1 MKWRYV
7 TVDVFTGQ
15 QFGGNPLAVF
25 TDARGLTD
33 AQMQSLA
40 FELNL
45 SETTFV
51 LPPADTM
58 NSARVRIFNRTAEMA
73 FAGHPS
79 IGTAYVLA
87 CSNHPHGDRLKLEV
101 PAGIVDVEIE
111 RTGGAPIGGKIT
123 APQALSLGRTFPRKI
138 IAACLGIT
146 SDDIITTTHAP
157 MLASVGNPYIIA
169 ELTPQA
175 LERCSPDLNGF
186 KAAYDGGA
194 DLRERFSVYVYARD
208 GADVRARMFA
218 PLSGTYEDP
227 ATGSAATPLAG
238 LLLHHSNRDELAFVI
253 HQGECMNRPSLMYVT
268 ARREGEAIR
277 TTVAGCCVPVMEGIF
292 NLSNSSSEASHRPNV
307 TSP

>member
-1 MKWRYV
+1 MNWRYV
-7 TVDVFTGQ
+7 TVDVFTGR

-33 AQMQSLA
+33 VQMQALA

-51 LPPADTM
+51 LPPDNPT

-87 CSNHPHGDRLKLEV
+87 CASHPHGDRLKLEV
-101 PAGIVDVEIE
+101 PAGVVDVEIE
-111 RTGGAPIGGKIT
+111 RTDGTPVGGKIT
-123 APQALSLGRTFPRKI
+123 APQPLSLGRAFPSRV

-146 SDDIITTTHAP
+146 SDDIITATHAP

-169 ELTPQA
+169 ELTPRA
-175 LERCSPDLNGF
+175 LERCSLDLNGF

-194 DLRERFSVYVYARD
+194 DLRERFSVYVYARHGD
-208 GADVRARMFA
+208 DVRARMFA

-253 HQGECMNRPSLMYVT
+253 HQGEYMKRPSLMHVT
-268 ARREGEAIR
+268 ARKDGEAIR
-277 TTVAGCCVPVMEGIF
+277 TTVAGRCVPVMEGIF
-292 NLSNSSSEASHRPNV
+292 NPSNSGSDVSHRPDV

>member
-7 TVDVFTGQ
+7 TVDVFTGE

-25 TDARGLTD
+25 TDARGLTA
-33 AQMQSLA
+33 AQMQSLS

-51 LPPADTM
+51 LPPADPA

-87 CSNHPHGDRLKLEV
+87 CAGHPHGERLKLEV

-111 RTGGAPIGGKIT
+111 SADGVPIGGKIT
-123 APQALSLGRTFPRKI
+123 APQPLSLGRTFPREI

-146 SDDIITTTHAP
+146 SNDVITGTHEP
-157 MLASVGNPYIIA
+157 ILASVGNPYIIV
-169 ELTPQA
+169 EVSTPQA
-175 LERCSPDLNGF
+175 LERCSPDLNVF

-194 DLRERFSVYVYARD
+194 DLGGRFSVYAYARD
-208 GADVRARMFA
+208 GDHVRARMFA

-238 LLLHHSNRDELAFVI
+238 LLLHHSNRDHLAFVI
-253 HQGECMNRPSLMYVT
+253 HQGEYMNRPSLMHVT
-268 ARREGEAIR
+268 ARKDGQAIR
-277 TTVAGCCVPVMEGIF
+277 ATVAGRCVRMMEGSF
-292 NLSNSSSEASHRPNV
+292 NLAER
-307 TSP
+307 

>member
-25 TDARGLTD
+25 TDAGGLTD

-51 LPPADTM
+51 LPPVDPAK
-58 NSARVRIFNRTAEMA
+58 SARVRIFNRTAEMA

-87 CSNHPHGDRLKLEV
+87 CANHPHGDRLKLEV

-111 RTGGAPIGGKIT
+111 RTDGVPVGGKII

-146 SDDIITTTHAP
+146 SDDIITATHAP

-169 ELTPQA
+169 ELIPQA
-175 LERCSPDLNGF
+175 LERCSPDLNGS
-186 KAAYDGGA
+186 KPPTTAAPIFA
-194 DLRERFSVYVYARD
+194 SASRSTFTHAMAPMSARECSRRFPAPMKIPRLAVPLHRSPDYCSITAT
-208 GADVRARMFA
+208 ATNSPSSFVRA
-218 PLSGTYEDP
+218 
-227 ATGSAATPLAG
+227 
-238 LLLHHSNRDELAFVI
+238 NI
-253 HQGECMNRPSLMYVT
+253 
-268 ARREGEAIR
+268 
-277 TTVAGCCVPVMEGIF
+277 
-292 NLSNSSSEASHRPNV
+292 
-307 TSP
+307 

>member
-1 MKWRYV
+1 M
-7 TVDVFTGQ
+7 TVDVFTDR

-51 LPPADTM
+51 LPPANPA

-87 CSNHPHGDRLKLEV
+87 CANHPHGDRLKLEV
-101 PAGIVDVEIE
+101 PAGTVDVEIE
-111 RTGGAPIGGKIT
+111 RANGAPIGGRIT
-123 APQALSLGRTFPRKI
+123 APQPLSLGRTFSRNT

-146 SDDIITTTHAP
+146 SDDIITATHAP
-157 MLASVGNPYIIA
+157 ILASVGNPYIIA

-186 KAAYDGGA
+186 RAAYDGGA

-208 GADVRARMFA
+208 GDDVRARMFA
-218 PLSGTYEDP
+218 PLSGTFEDP

-238 LLLHHSNRDELAFVI
+238 LMLHHSNRDDLAFAI
-253 HQGECMNRPSLMYVT
+253 RQGECMNRPSLMHVT
-268 ARREGEAIR
+268 ARKVGGAIR
-277 TTVAGCCVPVMEGIF
+277 TTVAGRCVQVMEGTF
-292 NLSNSSSEASHRPNV
+292 NLSEH
-307 TSP
+307 